1 MSPDIFVNAESMD
14 FRFAE
19 PDEWPPIPFDEIG
32 LYVDEFRLIVP
43 NKAAYRMAIK
53 DRFATRPSYDPDA
66 QYDPRTVNDLI
77 YFNTGKLVM
86 ESMQ

>member
-1 MSPDIFVNAESMD
+1 
-14 FRFAE
+14 
-19 PDEWPPIPFDEIG
+19 
-32 LYVDEFRLIVP
+32 
-43 NKAAYRMAIK
+43 MAIK